1 MGSPKRDF
9 FRYIDG
15 EESQTDFFVSLLD
28 QTDTAQVLNAI
39 HNDLEFDDSAHVR
52 ATQRDGLT
60 YHPDENDIRR
70 TIDWVVE
77 DDTKLVGYE
86 SKTSTDSLDSKQLR
100 EERRKL
106 EHNAGRKDVYLF
118 GITEDVHKP
127 DFGAEATWLSWY
139 DVGAAVIGIENKS
152 EAIEIMS
159 DLFKHKGYEG
169 FTGFTPFER
178 DEAWFITHQN
188 DAVDLA
194 FEVDKYADG
203 LSLYTKKTNHTDFYN
218 RAKRNLNKVKRNG
231 YHSLGPSYY
240 IFAYQPDEYF
250 DDVDTNYNTSAGVG
264 WYLAIVVPA
273 LQNEVHVHL
282 NTYLSKDDTSRKFF
296 NQYSEQIAQLIEEN
310 NMELHA
316 SGNSLFSES
325 DPTIHTDSEEISA
338 LIENE
343 GGKGRFKRF
352 RIGWEVDTDQPPED
366 IVENVTEKVEELHE
380 IFYNGVQRRTEY
392 SEIA

>member
-39 HNDLEFDDSAHVR
+39 HGDLEFDDSAHVR
-52 ATQRDGLT
+52 ATQRDGLP
-60 YHPDENDIRR
+60 YHPDENDKRR
-70 TIDWVVE
+70 RIDWVVE

-86 SKTSTDSLDSKQLR
+86 SKTGTDSLCSKQLR

-106 EHNAGRKDVYLF
+106 EHNADGKDVYLF

-127 DFGAEATWLSWY
+127 DFGAEAKWLSWF
-139 DVGAAVIGIENKS
+139 DVGAAVIDIENKS

-159 DLFKHKGYEG
+159 DLFKYKGYEG
-169 FTGFTPFER
+169 FTGFAPFER

-188 DAVDLA
+188 DAVELA

-203 LSLYTKKTNHTDFYN
+203 LTLYTKGISHTNFRNDATEN
-218 RAKRNLNKVKRNG
+218 LKKAKENHH
-231 YHSLGPSYY
+231 HSLGPSYY

-250 DDVDTNYNTSAGVG
+250 GDVNTDYNTSTKKG

-273 LQNEVHVHL
+273 IKNEVHVHL
-282 NTYLSKDDTSRKFF
+282 NTNLNKDDTAGKFF
-296 NQYSEQIAQLIEEN
+296 EQYSEEIAQLIEEN
-310 NMELHA
+310 DMKLHA
-316 SGNSLFSES
+316 SGNSLFSERN
-325 DPTIHTDSEEISA
+325 PTIHMDSEKIST

-343 GGKGRFKRF
+343 GGEGRFKRL
-352 RIGWEVDTDQPPED
+352 RIGWEVDTDQSPED
-366 IVENVTEKVEELHE
+366 IVEDVTEKIEELHE
-380 IFYNGVQRRTEY
+380 IFYNGVERRMEY
-392 SEIA
+392 SDIA